1 MRRAQRLR
9 ERRDFDAVFREGIRV
24 SRGPLMLR
32 ARARGDDA
40 PGRFGFAVSSRLGGA
55 VLRNRIKRRLR
66 AIAQRCQAEGLD
78 IVVIARDGAQRAD
91 FKTLDESLRELVRL
105 AVKRLGRGDGRER

>member
-1 MRRAQRLR
+1 
-9 ERRDFDAVFREGIRV
+9 
-24 SRGPLMLR
+24 MLR

-40 PGRFGFAVSSRLGGA
+40 PARFGFAVNSRLGGA

-66 AIAQRCQAEGLD
+66 AAARRCAAEGID

-91 FKTLDESLRELVRL
+91 FQTLDESLRELVQL
-105 AVKRLGRGDGRER
+105 AAKRLGRGDGQKR